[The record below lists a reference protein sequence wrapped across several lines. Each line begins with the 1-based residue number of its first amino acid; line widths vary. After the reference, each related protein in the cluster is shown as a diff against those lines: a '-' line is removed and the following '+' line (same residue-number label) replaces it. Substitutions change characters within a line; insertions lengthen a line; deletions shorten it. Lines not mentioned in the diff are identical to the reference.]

1 MANSAGGEISLRW
14 TRIAILVAK
23 QGMQAE
29 QGEPCMRLATDR
41 PSLVSMHAKMN
52 QVIVAAAALSKVAEP

>member
-1 MANSAGGEISLRW
+1 
-14 TRIAILVAK
+14 VAK